1 MTKTFALMVSMSS
14 LLFTSYG
21 SLANSLSV
29 YFEGAL
35 VPLGCRLSDDDTKKK
50 VYLSGLRFSELENQG
65 RSDIQPFQLDI
76 VDCSTAAL
84 NKTIKI
90 TLNTQDTET
99 HNGVTYLKTT
109 GESNVLLAL
118 TDGKNAQPLKFNTP
132 IDIST
137 VTESGKGSINPL
149 QFGVYAQK
157 PFNGRL
163 KTGSFSSLVTFNL
176 DYQ

>member
-1 MTKTFALMVSMSS
+1 MTRAFALIVSLST
-14 LLFTSYG
+14 LLLTSQS

-35 VPLGCRLSDDDTKKK
+35 VPLGCRLSDDDTQKKI
-50 VYLSGLRFSELENQG
+50 YLSGLRFSELENQG

-76 VDCSTAAL
+76 IDCSTAAL

-90 TLNTQDTET
+90 TLNTQDSET
-99 HNGVTYLKTT
+99 HSGVTYLKTT

-118 TDGKNAQPLKFNTP
+118 TDSKNGQPLKFNTP
-132 IDIST
+132 IDVST
-137 VTESGKGSINPL
+137 VTESGKGSINSL

-157 PFNGRL
+157 PFSGRL
-163 KTGSFSSLVTFNL
+163 RTGAFSSLVTFSL